1 MKTIRFLMGLLLILA
16 VIFVVSEAQAQ
27 TETPWV
33 LRLTRN
39 FGYGSGSDI
48 QGNMT
53 LSLTGDLSSIVKV
66 VYFMD
71 DQPMAELT
79 QEPFK
84 QPFTTDDY
92 QPGVHKMRAE
102 VSTADGNVTPVG
114 PIVYNFL
121 SAGESGEKTT
131 SLLFTVIGIS
141 VAAMGVSWFISSRQK
156 GGTVATGGMHGLA
169 VCKQCGKTFARS
181 FFGMNMVVGKFE
193 RCPHCGKWQITRRAS
208 PMEIDWANEQ
218 TRPKEPVEIVE
229 KPKKDDLDESR
240 FVDM

>member
-1 MKTIRFLMGLLLILA
+1 MKKIRFLMGLLLILA

-79 QEPFK
+79 
-84 QPFTTDDY
+84 
-92 QPGVHKMRAE
+92 R
-102 VSTADGNVTPVG
+102 
-114 PIVYNFL
+114 
-121 SAGESGEKTT
+121 
-131 SLLFTVIGIS
+131 
-141 VAAMGVSWFISSRQK
+141 SR
-156 GGTVATGGMHGLA
+156 
-169 VCKQCGKTFARS
+169 S
-181 FFGMNMVVGKFE
+181 NN
-193 RCPHCGKWQITRRAS
+193 PS
-208 PMEIDWANEQ
+208 PPMIINQAC
-218 TRPKEPVEIVE
+218 TK
-229 KPKKDDLDESR
+229 
-240 FVDM
+240 